1 MNVKETFTINLNSSV
16 QETPCS
22 ECGRKMIDYFGTMC
36 SDCFTKQ
43 AREARGPRVFIVKNA
58 QGKII
63 NEWYKNDIK
72 SIEEEDG
79 ETIIRF
85 YCGSWISTGVPALEL
100 KSRIGWEAAE

>member
-1 MNVKETFTINLNSSV
+1 MSGKETFTINLNSSV

-36 SDCFTKQ
+36 LECFTKQ
-43 AREARGPRVFIVKNA
+43 ARGPRVFMVQNA

-85 YCGSWISTGVPALEL
+85 YCGSWISTDVPASEL
-100 KSRIGWEAAE
+100 KSLIGWEGAE

>member
-1 MNVKETFTINLNSSV
+1 MSGKETFTINLNSSV

-22 ECGRKMIDYFGTMC
+22 ECGRKMIDYFGNLC

-43 AREARGPRVFIVKNA
+43 ARGSRVFVIQNA

-72 SIEEEDG
+72 SIEEVDG
-79 ETIIRF
+79 ETIISFHCR
-85 YCGSWISTGVPALEL
+85 SWFSVAMPAAEL
-100 KSRIGWEAAE
+100 KALIGWEAAE